1 MKDVAIL
8 KMADIINDKVR
19 IDDTC
24 LALLSEYPVNIS
36 DNFKEYFDCLD
47 DTYIARAVIK
57 AMNIITED
65 ISYYWKTKNNRVLN
79 SPTLTYNIAK
89 YIGEENAETFLD
101 LVAHYYNNYP
111 GIPMN
116 ITHYKNTLY
125 ARTVAHVG
133 IMLGFML
140 IGMLLVTDREQL
152 DKWCNYNGSG
162 LIGRTRGAIS
172 LITQEKTEDI
182 VQLGRLSFL
191 PEEEKKNIIG
201 SLWNC
206 IIDILNRTYTI
217 KVEEYVENEKGG
229 EE

>member
-1 MKDVAIL
+1 MKDVSIL
-8 KMADIINDKVR
+8 KMADIIKDKVS

-47 DTYIARAVIK
+47 DTYIARAVIR

-111 GIPMN
+111 GIPMA

-133 IMLGFML
+133 IKLGFML
-140 IGMLLVTDREQL
+140 IGMLWVTYREQL
-152 DKWCNYNGSG
+152 DKWCNYNGIG